1 MFFGSM
7 ITEPIA
13 AYRERGSSQIGEV
26 RFDRLETHLIE
37 MNEEV
42 KRLRA
47 GVEFD
52 RDLEGEE

>member
-1 MFFGSM
+1 M

-42 KRLRA
+42 KWLRA

-52 RDLEGEE
+52 RDLESEE